1 MYTTCINQET
11 LLILELINL
20 LLGGKP
26 VWKKIL
32 QVSRCVYKSAIVVTT
47 QWGLMITFGTPF
59 QSVNRMTFKMQNSFT
74 FSDGMKWGL
83 VRIILLIIR
92 GSRTVYYIALL
103 ISMGSWKFSRE
114 REFMEWRPFRT
125 SRQNWNCP
133 DKIKG
138 QIFVSTV
145 AFALKISKLSD
156 SVRAWF
162 VHKTDQH
169 SFTAC
174 DSTSNFKDLS

>member
-1 MYTTCINQET
+1 M
-11 LLILELINL
+11 INL

-32 QVSRCVYKSAIVVTT
+32 QVSRCVYKSATVVTT

-74 FSDGMKWGL
+74 FNDGMKWGL
-83 VRIILLIIR
+83 VRTCKVILLIIR
-92 GSRTVYYIALL
+92 GSRIVYYIALL

-138 QIFVSTV
+138 QIFVSSV
-145 AFALKISKLSD
+145 AFALKISKPSD

-174 DSTSNFKDLS
+174 DSTSNFQDLS

>member
-1 MYTTCINQET
+1 M
-11 LLILELINL
+11 INL

-32 QVSRCVYKSAIVVTT
+32 QVSRCVYKSVIVVTT
-47 QWGLMITFGTPF
+47 QWGLMITFGTPS

-74 FSDGMKWGL
+74 FNDGMKWGL
-83 VRIILLIIR
+83 VRTCKVILLIIR
-92 GSRTVYYIALL
+92 GSRIVYYIALL
-103 ISMGSWKFSRE
+103 ISSWKFSSE

-138 QIFVSTV
+138 QIFVSSV
-145 AFALKISKLSD
+145 AFALKISKPSD

-169 SFTAC
+169 SFTAYY
-174 DSTSNFKDLS
+174 STSNFQDLS